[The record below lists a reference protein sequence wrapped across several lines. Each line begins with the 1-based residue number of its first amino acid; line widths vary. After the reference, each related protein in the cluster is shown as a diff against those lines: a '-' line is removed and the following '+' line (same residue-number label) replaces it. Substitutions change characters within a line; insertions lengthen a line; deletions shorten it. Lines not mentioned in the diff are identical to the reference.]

1 MSDRGEGGREG
12 ATTCARVEK
21 QSSQWW
27 FYIFTAPFMC
37 ARTLTSFFFPL
48 MLSDFWPRPASH
60 SPISFSSSMA
70 SYPFSFPLSFLL
82 WKSQGSV
89 LWKASFVWR
98 ATLPIFGVS
107 FSPFPFPYTRKKS
120 LLAHREM
127 AKEESTFRAM
137 RPQRKILH
145 WSLHCFHQTSSS
157 TTSRYISPVLYIQGT
172 NISIHTYMFLHCFE

>member
-1 MSDRGEGGREG
+1 MSDRRGGRPRG
-12 ATTCARVEK
+12 SYVCACGKAELVVVILHLY
-21 QSSQWW
+21 SSLYVCTDFNQ
-27 FYIFTAPFMC
+27 
-37 ARTLTSFFFPL
+37 FFPPL
-48 MLSDFWPRPASH
+48 MLSDFWPGPAPLALLSLSH
-60 SPISFSSSMA
+60 PLWLATPSLSLSLFSSGKA
-70 SYPFSFPLSFLL
+70 KGVFSEKLPLS
-82 WKSQGSV
+82 GE
-89 LWKASFVWR
+89 R
-98 ATLPIFGVS
+98 P
-107 FSPFPFPYTRKKS
+107 SPSLECLFHLFRFPTREKKS